1 MSTIQSWTTFV
12 DPFEHAFTIT
22 IPAGWRVTGGL
33 LRHSPID
40 PNMCMRLV
48 SPDMRTLIILG
59 DPQMGIYLTPQPA
72 LLGWLSPPP
81 GPIPQRPYLSGVD
94 YARAY
99 VLETLAKTLDAVA
112 LIGQKPRP
120 DLAQG
125 RHTQFNPMARHDGG
139 EATFTCQRGGEAAVG
154 FIGVDTYIY
163 GWPMQ
168 GGVLWGVGLLL
179 GFVAP
184 PEGVA
189 AATEIMVQ
197 SATSRADRYDLARA
211 SKGAFGCLRSGRSR
225 IGRRDARSRPG
236 ERGPHDADH
245 RRDRKRSAREL
256 RQDPSRTRC
265 AATTN
270 GRDRQRLQRLS
281 RFGRQQLQA
290 RQHQGVSLR
299 RRPRSNVV
307 DEQSQRAGPE
317 LGTAQEEVVIES
329 SIRARTNAPAWAR
342 LAGFGWIFLGLRVIG
357 QRQSDKQC
365 SAPTAL

>member
-40 PNMCMRLV
+40 PNTCMRLV

-72 LLGWLSPPP
+72 LLGWLSSPP

-184 PEGVA
+184 LEGVA

-197 SATSRADRYDLARA
+197 SATSARIDTTWHARQKELSDAYAQGVLELGGAMRAAAQESVDRTMRIIDGIGSAQRESFARTQV
-211 SKGAFGCLRSGRSR
+211 
-225 IGRRDARSRPG
+225 
-236 ERGPHDADH
+236 EHDAQQQQMDEIVSSYS
-245 RRDRKRSAREL
+245 DYLDSAGNSYKLDNTKEYHYADGL
-256 RQDPSRTRC
+256 GRTSS
-265 AATTN
+265 TN
-270 GRDRQRLQRLS
+270 N
-281 RFGRQQLQA
+281 
-290 RQHQGVSLR
+290 
-299 RRPRSNVV
+299 P
-307 DEQSQRAGPE
+307 
-317 LGTAQEEVVIES
+317 
-329 SIRARTNAPAWAR
+329 
-342 LAGFGWIFLGLRVIG
+342 
-357 QRQSDKQC
+357 
-365 SAPTAL
+365 SAPGLNWEPLKRRSS

>member
-1 MSTIQSWTTFV
+1 MSTNPSWTTFV
-12 DPFEHAFTIT
+12 DPFEHAFTMT

-40 PNMCMRLV
+40 PNICMRLV

-112 LIGQKPRP
+112 LAGQKPRP

-139 EATFTCQRGGEAAVG
+139 EATFTCRRGGEAAVG

-163 GWPMQ
+163 GWPIQ

-197 SATSRADRYDLARA
+197 SAASTRIDTTWLARQKELSDAYARGVLELGARCAQPPRRA
-211 SKGAFGCLRSGRSR
+211 STE
-225 IGRRDARSRPG
+225 RRASSTGSEP
-236 ERGPHDADH
+236 P
-245 RRDRKRSAREL
+245 SARAL
-256 RQDPSRTRC
+256 PGRKPNTMRSNRKWTRSS
-265 AATTN
+265 AATATI
-270 GRDRQRLQRLS
+270 S
-281 RFGRQQLQA
+281 IPPA
-290 RQHQGVSLR
+290 TSTSSTT
-299 RRPRSNVV
+299 PRSI
-307 DEQSQRAGPE
+307 
-317 LGTAQEEVVIES
+317 T
-329 SIRARTNAPAWAR
+329 T
-342 LAGFGWIFLGLRVIG
+342 
-357 QRQSDKQC
+357 
-365 SAPTAL
+365 PTASAERLRPTIPARRA